1 MSIDVLL
8 VQVSRAVL
16 AGVVVPVV
24 DGMVSRAVLTRG
36 LVFVVVRLV
45 SEAWNVTV
53 FTMVVS
59 TTLMPFVESVTVLEV
74 CSVSTANLSQPMLSV
89 VGLVPLGAM

>member
-16 AGVVVPVV
+16 AGAVVPVV
-24 DGMVSRAVLTRG
+24 VGLVSRAVLTGG

-45 SEAWNVTV
+45 FEAWNVTI

-74 CSVSTANLSQPMLSV
+74 CSVSTANLSQPIPSV